1 MSTVLALEAHNTY
14 EKIECMLAII
24 ISLDNDTLAG
34 LLEVYPKTHLFYP
47 EIPPRP
53 WYHCTHE
60 LHPPQEEKEKHLNR
74 K

>member
-1 MSTVLALEAHNTY
+1 
-14 EKIECMLAII
+14 MLAII